1 MKHIF
6 AGLLIIALA
15 VVAMATPLD
24 AVMNIGDVNR
34 SIVNVDNL
42 DSKVFNDPSFR
53 DDIGNSS
60 AYNESITDTA
70 QTWETNVKEWM
81 NSTEF

>member
-6 AGLLIIALA
+6 AGLVIIALVGIA
-15 VVAMATPLD
+15 FATPLD
-24 AVMNIGDVNR
+24 AVKSVGDVNR
-34 SIVNVDNL
+34 GIVDVVNL
-42 DSKVFNDPSFR
+42 NSSVFKDPSFG

-60 AYNESITDTA
+60 AYNGSTTDVA
-70 QTWETNVKEWM
+70 HAWETSIKEWM